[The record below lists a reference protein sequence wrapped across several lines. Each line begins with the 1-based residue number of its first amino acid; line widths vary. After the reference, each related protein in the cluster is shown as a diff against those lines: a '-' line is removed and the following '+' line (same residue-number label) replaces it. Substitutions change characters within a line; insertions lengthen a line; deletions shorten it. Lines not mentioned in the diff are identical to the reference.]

1 MRCFRSKGL
10 PGRCPGRWLRQATV
24 AGCVLAGLACAQ
36 VWAQQTSTPSLQH
49 RSGTHPDQGGPGAD
63 NSAETAGQPSSLPND
78 VWGAYEF
85 DHSNDSIE
93 LDLDRN
99 KLSGYITQ
107 LGDAETDNNTPL
119 TFFFDQ
125 SSIDG
130 GEISFQTRVVH
141 GVWYSFRGTIDRG
154 DGKSRG
160 DEGYYVLRGVLAVHH
175 PQSGRDK
182 SADEI
187 IEKRRV
193 HFKSMPQ

>member
-1 MRCFRSKGL
+1 MRCFRSNGL
-10 PGRCPGRWLRQATV
+10 SWRWPGRLLRRTTF
-24 AGCVLAGLACAQ
+24 AGCLLAGLACAQ

-49 RSGTHPDQGGPGAD
+49 RSGTHPDQGQSDAD
-63 NSAETAGQPSSLPND
+63 NSAETASQPSSLPND

-130 GEISFQTRVVH
+130 GEIGFQTRVVH

-154 DGKSRG
+154 DGKTRA

-182 SADEI
+182 SADET

-193 HFKSMPQ
+193 RFKSMPQ

>member
-1 MRCFRSKGL
+1 MRCFRSKRL
-10 PGRCPGRWLRQATV
+10 SGRCIPRWLRRAIV
-24 AGCVLAGLACAQ
+24 LGCVCAGFACG
-36 VWAQQTSTPSLQH
+36 WARTQQGSTPSLHQ
-49 RSGTHPDQGGPGAD
+49 RSEMNQDQPETDANRAID
-63 NSAETAGQPSSLPND
+63 SAQEPSTLPED
-78 VWGAYEF
+78 VWGSYQF

-125 SSIDG
+125 SAIDG

-141 GVWYSFRGTIDRG
+141 GVWYSFRGTIVRG
-154 DGKSRG
+154 DGKARADG
-160 DEGYYVLRGVLAVHH
+160 GYYVLRGILAVHH

-182 SADEI
+182 SADEL
-187 IEKRRV
+187 IEKRQV

>member
-1 MRCFRSKGL
+1 M
-10 PGRCPGRWLRQATV
+10 
-24 AGCVLAGLACAQ
+24 
-36 VWAQQTSTPSLQH
+36 PSLHH
-49 RSGTHPDQGGPGAD
+49 RADMDQKQVESDAN
-63 NSAETAGQPSSLPND
+63 NSVDSASQPSSLPND
-78 VWGAYEF
+78 VWGTYQF

-99 KLSGYITQ
+99 KLSGYVTQ

-125 SSIDG
+125 TAIDG
-130 GEISFQTRVVH
+130 GEIDFQTRVVH
-141 GVWYSFRGTIDRG
+141 GVWYSFRGTIVRG
-154 DGKSRG
+154 DGKTRA

-187 IEKRRV
+187 IEKRQI